1 MGKYKYHLVGVSFG
15 ILIIVILAL
24 ALGGGSM
31 KEINFKAFREGRVRG
46 MALMR
51 GKRMILPPYYPQR
64 NDGRYLGHIATD
76 KPFYKPNDVVFIE
89 TWIVDSLNKTP
100 RFITPPKPTSG
111 GRRRYIPKI

>member
-1 MGKYKYHLVGVSFG
+1 
-15 ILIIVILAL
+15 
-24 ALGGGSM
+24 M

-100 RFITPPKPTSG
+100 RFIAEPKPTSG
-111 GRRRYIPKI
+111 GRRPYISKIWAKATILDSFDKKVFSTSNR